1 MHALLRAKANTLL
14 LVDLN
19 GRIALAEVFCAS
31 GLLYG
36 HVLALC
42 EATCR
47 RLPTWP
53 WVVIWAMIW
62 AVFGAIALVAF
73 NCTLAEKVA
82 REEAAMEKA
91 AMEDVIE
98 EVVDESK
105 RLDLG
110 LPALEVAGY
119 RDGLGSDEV
128 SWTSVKTRSKKSTK
142 KKAGRAAVAA
152 APARPPCD
160 RPRQWV
166 QQEAEC
172 EARREAALE
181 AARLEAVLAA
191 ALVRSSRAAAQTAR
205 AAAAF
210 KAREVAAVA
219 AATAVAAVAAATAAE
234 AEAIALERAMVDGG
248 KGVGE
253 GGSSGAVGP
262 SKASEVAVPDQYTCS
277 ITAEIMI
284 NPVSTVR
291 APPSPTLRPV
301 LHTCTTYPL
310 PSEATLSHRI
320 RQPAAHFINPPHTRS
335 R

>member
-1 MHALLRAKANTLL
+1 MNPDKQAEPPSLPEMMLGCMHARLRAKANSLL
-14 LVDLN
+14 LLDQN
-19 GRIALAEVFCAS
+19 GRTALAEVFCAS

-47 RLPTWP
+47 RLPAWP
-53 WVVIWAMIW
+53 WVVIWTVIW

-73 NCTLAEKVA
+73 NCTLTEKVA

-105 RLDLG
+105 GLDLG
-110 LPALEVAGY
+110 QPGALEVAIY
-119 RDGLGSDEV
+119 RGGLGSDEG
-128 SWTSVKTRSKKSTK
+128 WTSVKTRSKKSTK

-160 RPRQWV
+160 RLRQWV

-172 EARREAALE
+172 KARQEVAVE
-181 AARLEAVLAA
+181 SVRLEAVLAA
-191 ALVRSSRAAAQTAR
+191 ALVRSSRAAA
-205 AAAAF
+205 AF
-210 KAREVAAVA
+210 KAREAAAVA
-219 AATAVAAVAAATAAE
+219 AATAVAAAEAATVAE
-234 AEAIALERAMVDGG
+234 AEAIVLERAMVDGG

-253 GGSSGAVGP
+253 GGSSVAAGP
-262 SKASEVAVPDQYTCS
+262 SEASEVAVPDQYICS

-291 APPSPTLRPV
+291 APPSPR
-301 LHTCTTYPL
+301 
-310 PSEATLSHRI
+310 
-320 RQPAAHFINPPHTRS
+320 
-335 R
+335 

>member
-1 MHALLRAKANTLL
+1 MTNLVSVEPTNVKSTSLPLGCMHAHLRAKANSLL
-14 LVDLN
+14 LLDQN
-19 GRIALAEVFCAS
+19 GRTALAEVFCAS

-47 RLPTWP
+47 RLPAWP
-53 WVVIWAMIW
+53 WVVIWTVIW

-73 NCTLAEKVA
+73 NCTLTEKVA

-105 RLDLG
+105 GLDLG
-110 LPALEVAGY
+110 QPGALEVAIY
-119 RDGLGSDEV
+119 RGGLGSDEG
-128 SWTSVKTRSKKSTK
+128 WTSVKTRSKKSTK
-142 KKAGRAAVAA
+142 KKAGRAAVTA
-152 APARPPCD
+152 APARPPCCD
-160 RPRQWV
+160 RPQWV

-172 EARREAALE
+172 EAGQEAALE
-181 AARLEAVLAA
+181 AARLEERVASE
-191 ALVRSSRAAAQTAR
+191 LVRSSRAAATQTAR

-210 KAREVAAVA
+210 KARAAAAVA

-234 AEAIALERAMVDGG
+234 AEAIALERAMADGG

-253 GGSSGAVGP
+253 GGSSVAAGP
-262 SKASEVAVPDQYTCS
+262 SEASEMAVPDQYICS

-291 APPSPTLRPV
+291 APPSPR
-301 LHTCTTYPL
+301 
-310 PSEATLSHRI
+310 
-320 RQPAAHFINPPHTRS
+320 
-335 R
+335 

>member
-1 MHALLRAKANTLL
+1 MMLGCMHTHLRAKANSLL
-14 LVDLN
+14 LLDQN
-19 GRIALAEVFCAS
+19 GRTALAEVFCAS

-47 RLPTWP
+47 RLPAWP
-53 WVVIWAMIW
+53 WVVIWTVIW

-73 NCTLAEKVA
+73 NCTLTEKVA

-105 RLDLG
+105 GLDLG
-110 LPALEVAGY
+110 QPGALEVAIY
-119 RDGLGSDEV
+119 RGGLGSDEG
-128 SWTSVKTRSKKSTK
+128 WTSVKTRSKKSK
-142 KKAGRAAVAA
+142 REKKAGRAAAA
-152 APARPPCD
+152 AAAARPPCD
-160 RPRQWV
+160 RLRQWV

-181 AARLEAVLAA
+181 AARLRTVLAA
-191 ALVRSSRAAAQTAR
+191 ALVRSSKAAATQTAR

-210 KAREVAAVA
+210 KARAAAAVA

-234 AEAIALERAMVDGG
+234 AEAIALERAMADGG

-253 GGSSGAVGP
+253 GGSSVAAGP
-262 SKASEVAVPDQYTCS
+262 SEASEVAAPDQYICS
-277 ITAEIMI
+277 ITAEIMT

-291 APPSPTLRPV
+291 APLSPR
-301 LHTCTTYPL
+301 
-310 PSEATLSHRI
+310 
-320 RQPAAHFINPPHTRS
+320 
-335 R
+335 